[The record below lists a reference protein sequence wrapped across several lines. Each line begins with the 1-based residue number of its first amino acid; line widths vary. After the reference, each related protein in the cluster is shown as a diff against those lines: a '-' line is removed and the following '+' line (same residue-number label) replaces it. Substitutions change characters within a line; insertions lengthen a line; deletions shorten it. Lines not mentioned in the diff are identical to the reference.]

1 MNLNLA
7 LALQIAAFACFVWA
21 TFGPFPEPERNHKRA
36 QFVGAGL
43 ACLTAALL
51 LGAGLFH

>member
-1 MNLNLA
+1 VTLNLA
-7 LALQIAAFACFVWA
+7 LALQIAAFACFIWA

-43 ACLTAALL
+43 SCLTAALL